1 MNPLAAVV
9 CGIFAVWHWH
19 SPFEAVAGFLYLMA
33 LAEASRT
40 DLATRTIR
48 NELNLAIAILG
59 GVTAVLST
67 LWPKLLLPVAGVGV
81 LERLAGAVALGA
93 PLLVA
98 NVATRSAAFGGGDVK
113 LLAASGLVL
122 GLRVGVIALGSGI
135 LLGGLYACY
144 LKYVRHEP
152 GSATFALGPWLAIG
166 CAAAYAFG
174 PTLLPFVW

>member
-40 DLATRTIR
+40 DLATRTIK
-48 NELNLAIAILG
+48 NELNLAVAALG
-59 GVTAVLST
+59 VVLAGASVA
-67 LWPKLLLPVAGVGV
+67 WPELLLPVAGVGV
-81 LERLAGAVALGA
+81 LERLAGALALGA

-122 GLRVGVIALGSGI
+122 GLRVGVIALGAGI

-174 PTLLPFVW
+174 PALLPFVW